1 MVTLDNIQNS
11 SRLGYASRIAVRTLR
26 ARANLVLGGAG
37 ARPTRDLLPWTRHS
51 DVTTTSYR
59 MQLDT
64 ERFAPINS
72 INNSTTPSVV
82 CTVATVVTIHH
93 HEGCVGSRKLLLCFG
108 IWPALGHECHQVSG
122 FGERRVH
129 QVANGATHG
138 HFGPHIQYHQY
149 QHWSLFGT
157 YN

>member
-37 ARPTRDLLPWTRHS
+37 ARPTRDLCRGL
-51 DVTTTSYR
+51 VTLTSQGHAIGW
-59 MQLDT
+59 QLDT
-64 ERFAPINS
+64 ERFAPNNI

-82 CTVATVVTIHH
+82 CIVATVVTIHH

-149 QHWSLFGT
+149 QHWSLCGT